1 MERIG
6 SSVCEAGQQC
16 ITKEVRAATRQF
28 GRFKSQLEVIW
39 HKARL
44 RNHGYAAFGLQ
55 LFVYI
60 PQSRV
65 QRLTSLRRATD
76 ARIQGQLPRVGKYM
90 RERQIEGGAATTRYA
105 AIRQARLPENAPT
118 SVPDNVTFRQLHF
131 IDRQASDMETAQHQQ
146 QAADEYWLVRACM
159 HGVVVPLFLNVSDLR
174 DTLELPA
181 YRLRPPIR
189 EPRDLGTPDPA
200 QDMDDEDMQI
210 QRRTTSAL
218 LEKLQRG

>member
-1 MERIG
+1 MEEEVMNTQLPPQLHCRL
-6 SSVCEAGQQC
+6 S
-16 ITKEVRAATRQF
+16 ITSGEPLTPCHDRLPRHKF
-28 GRFKSQLEVIW
+28 GFM
-39 HKARL
+39 
-44 RNHGYAAFGLQ
+44 

-90 RERQIEGGAATTRYA
+90 RERQIEGGAATTRCA